1 MALTYSR
8 ITLPPLWT
16 VADAKVHLRLTGS
29 DSDADVLQKLEAAQ
43 EAVLAKLG
51 PAADAAWTAVTAP
64 RVVRHAVLILLDAFM
79 ERRGGDE
86 ATDQLRKAYETVDV
100 LLSAYRD
107 VSLA

>member
-16 VADAKVHLRLTGS
+16 VAEAKVHLRPAS
-29 DSDADVLQKLEAAQ
+29 PDSDADIAQKLEAAQ

-51 PAADAAWTAVTAP
+51 AAADAAWDATTAP
-64 RVVRHAVLILLDAFM
+64 RMVRHAILILTDAFM

-86 ATDQLRKAYETVDV
+86 AGYELRKAYETVDV
-100 LLSAYRD
+100 LLSPYRD
-107 VSLA
+107 PSVA